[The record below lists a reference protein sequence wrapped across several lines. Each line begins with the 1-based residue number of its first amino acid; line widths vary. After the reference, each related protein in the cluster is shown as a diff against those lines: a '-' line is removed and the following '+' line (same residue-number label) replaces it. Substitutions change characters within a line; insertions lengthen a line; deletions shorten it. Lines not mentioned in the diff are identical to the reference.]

1 MRSAHDPDT
10 RAAAA
15 ARRPVALVLALG
27 IAVAAT
33 ALLPARTASAA
44 PARAAVTASA
54 ADDVRYY
61 VVTSPEE
68 NGGQAETL
76 RTLAERTLGD
86 GDRFPEILGL
96 NTGRTLPG
104 GATFT
109 RPEQL
114 VPGFALRLPDDATGD
129 GVQVGPLPGATAA
142 STVLTSPGR
151 TENVTA
157 SAGAR
162 IPVGPLV
169 LGGVGLA
176 LLTVLI
182 TARRPLARFAR
193 RAGTAVRAAAR
204 VLRPRLPR
212 AAQRALR
219 RRRRAALR
227 RSLVTDTRTL
237 AVVRHTLRELLAA
250 PGTGHGGAS
259 TRVYSVL
266 ALPTKMLAAVS
277 SAAPAPQGWNA
288 LDATRWERS
297 GVPASVEDGDLAAGL
312 PLPLLARV
320 GVTERG
326 HAQVLVDL
334 GQLNGTLSILGD
346 LPVARDTLAAMV
358 RSLLET
364 VGRDGDALTVVAV
377 DPARTVL
384 PDLHAQHGLLRVPGL
399 EDVSGG
405 SRSPMAV
412 PAPEVGAGLIRSA
425 TRTGPV
431 TGVLVL
437 ARPPAEKDLPALARL
452 SSRDGGWIVLA
463 AGDVPGAHWRW
474 YAEEDGTVDTG
485 ILGHKAF
492 VPVQSAP
499 AHAGT
504 G

>member
-1 MRSAHDPDT
+1 MRSAHDSAT
-10 RAAAA
+10 RAAA
-15 ARRPVALVLALG
+15 ALVLALG
-27 IAVAAT
+27 TAVAAT

-44 PARAAVTASA
+44 PARAAGAVAVTADA
-54 ADDVRYY
+54 ADGVGYHA
-61 VVTSPEE
+61 VTFPER
-68 NGGQAETL
+68 NGGQAQTL
-76 RTLAERTLGD
+76 LTMAERTLGD
-86 GDRFPEILGL
+86 RDRFGL
-96 NTGRTLPG
+96 DIGRALPDAPGSAPRLPG
-104 GATFT
+104 
-109 RPEQL
+109 
-114 VPGFALRLPDDATGD
+114 V
-129 GVQVGPLPGATAA
+129 TAA
-142 STVLTSPGR
+142 PAVLIPGHTSTV
-151 TENVTA
+151 TA
-157 SAGAR
+157 AAGAR

-182 TARRPLARFAR
+182 TARRPLARIAR

-219 RRRRAALR
+219 RRRRAALG

-237 AVVRHTLRELLAA
+237 AVVRHTLRELSAA
-250 PGTGHGGAS
+250 PGTGNGTGS

-266 ALPTKMLAAVS
+266 ALPTKMLAAVT
-277 SAAPAPQGWNA
+277 SAEPAPQGWNA
-288 LDATRWERS
+288 LDATRWERA
-297 GVPASVEDGDLAAGL
+297 GVPTSVEDGDLAGGL

-358 RSLLET
+358 RSLLESA
-364 VGRDGDALTVVAV
+364 GRDDELTVVAV

-463 AGDVPGAHWRW
+463 IGDVPGAHWRW